1 MTEEQL
7 KEKERLEKQL
17 DKLTKQEEKLSK
29 RLHILSFQEII
40 ENVES
45 QFKSDL
51 NDGYTIVIEKG
62 NEFDIKTRPKR
73 DSLRHEVVFIL
84 PDEYSTKLIDI
95 LKIAVN
101 NEMSK

>member
-17 DKLTKQEEKLSK
+17 DKLTKQEEKLSR
-29 RLHILSFQEII
+29 RLHILNFQEII
-40 ENVES
+40 ENVEN

-62 NEFDIKTRPKR
+62 DKFDIKTRPKR

-84 PDEYSTKLIDI
+84 PDEYSTKLIEI
-95 LKIAVN
+95 LKVVVN
-101 NEMSK
+101 NEISK

>member
-7 KEKERLEKQL
+7 KEKDRLEKQL
-17 DKLTKQEEKLSK
+17 DKLTKQEEKLSR
-29 RLHILSFQEII
+29 RLHVLSFQESI
-40 ENVES
+40 EHVEE

-84 PDEYSTKLIDI
+84 PDEYSTKLIET
-95 LKIAVN
+95 LKVAVN
-101 NEMSK
+101 NEISK

>member
-7 KEKERLEKQL
+7 KEKDRLEKQR
-17 DKLTKQEEKLSK
+17 DKLIKQEEKLSR
-29 RLHILSFQEII
+29 RLHILGFQEII
-40 ENVES
+40 EHVEE

-62 NEFDIKTRPKR
+62 DKFDIKTRIKR

-84 PDEYSTKLIDI
+84 PDEYSTKLIEI
-95 LKIAVN
+95 LKTAVN
-101 NEMSK
+101 NEISK